1 MEFPFTVLSQKNTY
15 LVFKTNKLYLIFL
28 NVQAYWLA
36 QAIGAS
42 TETTVSNIDVN
53 VVDNNRLLTL
63 LEAKDYATQT
73 TSSSIESHTSNI
85 SNIVDST
92 SGMLVYHNVSGTHA
106 NAWDNDT
113 LIANDT
119 KGKKYYQLG
128 IWLGIRII
136 SDTQN

>member
-63 LEAKDYATQT
+63 LEAKDYATQQHHQVLNH
-73 TSSSIESHTSNI
+73 IQVI
-85 SNIVDST
+85 YQILLIL
-92 SGMLVYHNVSGTHA
+92 LVVC
-106 NAWDNDT
+106 
-113 LIANDT
+113 
-119 KGKKYYQLG
+119 
-128 IWLGIRII
+128 
-136 SDTQN
+136 